1 MYNRV
6 SFFSLREFNVF
17 KFQLEMERALICGE
31 HKSKLIDLEKM
42 EARKIR
48 LLKRAQKIEASMRDC
63 QMKQDQDQESC
74 RRKLEIAQ
82 SNMKNMEQKL
92 ANVSKQSVEYDRVF
106 EEFLSAQEILDNER
120 KMFED
125 LEFHHLE
132 EEADW
137 LASREELQREILDLS
152 QKIESTK
159 AQIAEL
165 NQQKLDT
172 SKTDTSEFK
181 SIEHN
186 RMECLKELEKV
197 RNEIKELDSELHTFA
212 NQESEPEIS
221 SDSDSD
227 KYKEQT
233 EVIPKVLS
241 VPITST
247 PNLSCSLFGSISI
260 SGNDDA
266 SNMSQS
272 FNEKMLQEK
281 SVLDGG
287 IGK

>member
-1 MYNRV
+1 
-6 SFFSLREFNVF
+6 
-17 KFQLEMERALICGE
+17 MERALISGE
-31 HKSKLIDLEKM
+31 HKSKLVDLEKM
-42 EARKIR
+42 EARKQRLIR
-48 LLKRAQKIEASMRDC
+48 RAQKIEASMRDC
-63 QMKQDQDQESC
+63 QMKQEQDQQSC

-92 ANVSKQSVEYDRVF
+92 ANVDKQCAEYNKVF
-106 EEFLSAQEILDNER
+106 EEYLSAQEILDNER

-152 QKIESTK
+152 QRIESTK
-159 AQIAEL
+159 AQIEEL

-172 SKTDTSEFK
+172 STTTTSEFR
-181 SIEHN
+181 SIEHH

-197 RNEIKELDSELHTFA
+197 RNEMKEIDSELHTFG

-233 EVIPKVLS
+233 EVTPKVLS

-247 PNLSCSLFGSISI
+247 PNLSCSLFDSIGD
-260 SGNDDA
+260 GNDD
-266 SNMSQS
+266 SSIMSQS

-281 SVLDGG
+281 FVLDGG
-287 IGK
+287 MGKQFFFIF

>member
-1 MYNRV
+1 
-6 SFFSLREFNVF
+6 
-17 KFQLEMERALICGE
+17 MERALISGE
-31 HKSKLIDLEKM
+31 HKSKLVDLDKM
-42 EARKIR
+42 EARKQR
-48 LLKRAQKIEASMRDC
+48 LIKRAQKIEASMRDC
-63 QMKQDQDQESC
+63 QMKQDQDQQSC

-92 ANVSKQSVEYDRVF
+92 ASVSKQCPEYDKVF
-106 EEFLSAQEILDNER
+106 EEYLFAQETLDNER

-152 QKIESTK
+152 QRIESTK
-159 AQIAEL
+159 AQIEEL
-165 NQQKLDT
+165 NQQKIDT
-172 SKTDTSEFK
+172 SQTSTSEFK
-181 SIEHN
+181 TIEHD

-197 RNEIKELDSELHTFA
+197 RNEMKEIDSELHTFA

-233 EVIPKVLS
+233 EVTSKVLS
-241 VPITST
+241 VPLTST
-247 PNLSCSLFGSISI
+247 PNLSCSLFESI
-260 SGNDDA
+260 SGGIDDA
-266 SNMSQS
+266 SSMSQS
-272 FNEKMLQEK
+272 FNEKMFQEK
-281 SVLDGG
+281 SVLEGG
-287 IGK
+287 IGKQFVIFSASSIIMLYLLTN